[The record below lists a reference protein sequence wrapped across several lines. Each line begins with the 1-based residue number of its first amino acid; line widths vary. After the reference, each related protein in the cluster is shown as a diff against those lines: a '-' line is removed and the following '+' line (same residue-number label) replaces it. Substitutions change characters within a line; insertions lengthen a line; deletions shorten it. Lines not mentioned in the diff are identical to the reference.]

1 MSRRPRGSAASLLR
15 ELTYTIRVLAPCAH
29 GTVARRAIELAQEP
43 PGPGVA
49 ATPPKGTRGSGE
61 GSLPSRTRLPRAGRF
76 ATLPATGLRPGPSE
90 GESGLPDGAVVP
102 WLLDSCSAILTRQS
116 ETKKTNC
123 KPATFCL
130 RTPFSL
136 RAPTATRVSVEYY
149 ARAPQAMRTR
159 KAGSNLHPAPG
170 AHVGSLDPYYPRSR
184 RL

>member
-15 ELTYTIRVLAPCAH
+15 ELKYTIRVLAPCAH
-29 GTVARRAIELAQEP
+29 GTVAHRAIELAQEP

-102 WLLDSCSAILTRQS
+102 WLLDSCSAILTRKS
-116 ETKKTNC
+116 ETKKQT
-123 KPATFCL
+123 
-130 RTPFSL
+130 
-136 RAPTATRVSVEYY
+136 VSQQRS
-149 ARAPQAMRTR
+149 AC
-159 KAGSNLHPAPG
+159 
-170 AHVGSLDPYYPRSR
+170 AHRSR
-184 RL
+184 SERQLRPACQSSTMRARHRQCACATGNAHAQGGIELAPYAWCTCGVT